1 MNFETAFRE
10 YLEMNDFAKKYSHR
24 IWPLNII
31 FMAPNATTDETQFD
45 LHPEDVDWNH
55 YTCEDLEQCWHDFC
69 RENSFDE
76 SSIISIELKEYYE
89 REEMIYG

>member
-10 YLEMNDFAKKYSHR
+10 YFERNDFAKKYSHR

-55 YTCEDLEQCWHDFC
+55 YHVKIW
-69 RENSFDE
+69 NNAG
-76 SSIISIELKEYYE
+76 
-89 REEMIYG
+89 MIFAGKTALIRAQ

>member
-24 IWPLNII
+24 IW
-31 FMAPNATTDETQFD
+31 

-76 SSIISIELKEYYE
+76 SSIISIELEEYYE